1 MGNFTIFQMFE
12 NPRRGRHARNFTTN
26 VPKIL
31 DLESSSE
38 QIFSENWRWVP
49 LFRRGFSRQ
58 SFCKSILVG
67 KLCMVQSILFC
78 RPVPGFNFPRFP
90 WGPVHTYPYSFEN
103 ATLFLRFPIKFLS
116 TRSIFAS
123 FSPVHTCT
131 MNRFENDNLPDCGC
145 LTHTCSLLWVPE
157 IVNLRH
163 LWISLVWV
171 YIVVT
176 FFKVTETV

>member
-1 MGNFTIFQMFE
+1 MFE

-49 LFRRGFSRQ
+49 LFRRRFSTQ

-67 KLCMVQSILFC
+67 KLCMVIDFVFSSCSRLQFSTFSL
-78 RPVPGFNFPRFP
+78 RPC
-90 WGPVHTYPYSFEN
+90 HTYPYSFEN
-103 ATLFLRFPIKFLS
+103 ATFFLRFPKNILF
-116 TRSIFAS
+116 TRSIFKS
-123 FSPVHTCT
+123 FSRVHTYT